1 MLRTC
6 SRFIALIAMVAA
18 PSTTAHP
25 ADARLTLA
33 CKGMETRTGFAG
45 TGSEQID
52 IEIIVDFEK
61 KKVIGLSDSP
71 DDIDGFDEMRIF
83 FGSDPPDWIM
93 NGTID
98 RVTGALVAAS
108 SKRDL
113 GTGEEIR
120 SFSYDL
126 KCRPTEQEVLRSDK
140 WRLARAASFPMS
152 QLIRSCVHSSEP
164 APRPLGR

>member
-6 SRFIALIAMVAA
+6 SRFIALIAVVAA

-33 CKGMETRTGFAG
+33 CKGTETRTGILG
-45 TGSEQID
+45 TRSEQID
-52 IEIIVDFEK
+52 IGITVDFQE

-71 DDIDGFDEMRIF
+71 DDIDGLDEMRIF
-83 FGSDPPDWIM
+83 FGSDLPDWILS
-93 NGTID
+93 GTID
-98 RVTGALVAAS
+98 RVTGTLVAAS

-113 GTGEEIR
+113 GTGEEMW

-126 KCRPTEQEVLRSDK
+126 KCRPTER
-140 WRLARAASFPMS
+140 RF
-152 QLIRSCVHSSEP
+152 
-164 APRPLGR
+164 

>member
-45 TGSEQID
+45 TGSELID

-126 KCRPTEQEVLRSDK
+126 KCRPTER
-140 WRLARAASFPMS
+140 RF
-152 QLIRSCVHSSEP
+152 
-164 APRPLGR
+164 